1 MRTIAPS
8 SCPDRGKPLTYF
20 DPVES
25 SWLKSRYR
33 VVLLLMSLAYPDCH
47 RRLARVGLWTCSAML
62 IVAGLCSNVLP
73 SRSKPQRLWSRLVR
87 LSSTLKNSYPL
98 LFCGRLGKVLLQEE
112 HIYSFHNPAIMTFCH
127 ALVGTRFAS
136 SRVSSLT
143 LGRCFVSSS
152 SISLWFAVG
161 SPGHVSKTYPVLS
174 CSAGRASRTDRSF
187 VTRLGD
193 NHHRLTQ
200 RE

>member
-1 MRTIAPS
+1 LRLVRA
-8 SCPDRGKPLTYF
+8 PDRGKPLTHF

-47 RRLARVGLWTCSAML
+47 RRLARVGLWTCSATL

-73 SRSKPQRLWSRLVR
+73 SRSKPQRLWSRLAR
-87 LSSTLKNSYPL
+87 LSSTLTNSYPL

-112 HIYSFHNPAIMTFCH
+112 HIYSFHDPAIMTFCH

-143 LGRCFVSSS
+143 LGRCFRWLVRY
-152 SISLWFAVG
+152 
-161 SPGHVSKTYPVLS
+161 K
-174 CSAGRASRTDRSF
+174 F
-187 VTRLGD
+187 VVRGWRRLVM
-193 NHHRLTQ
+193 
-200 RE
+200 